1 MRQKRPIAGRGE
13 GTGRMAGDVGKR
25 VTVARALS
33 KLGYCSRTQAEK
45 LVLEGRV
52 SIGGRK
58 TTDLSQWVDID
69 KDRITVDSKPV
80 LAEDKIYLMLNK
92 PRGLVTTRH
101 DPEGRPTVFDCLG
114 DSDAQFLSP
123 VGRLDKASEGLL
135 LFTNDTVLAQ
145 RLLDPET
152 HLGKVYHVQVSGE
165 IGDAKLRAMVDGV
178 EESGEHLRA
187 ARAEH
192 LRGGERNSWIEVE
205 LKEGRNRQIRRMLD
219 VLGFEVLRLVR
230 VSIGEIVLGSLAKG
244 ASRPLTSDE
253 VQYLRHRTGQK

>member
-1 MRQKRPIAGRGE
+1 
-13 GTGRMAGDVGKR
+13 MAGDVGKR

-69 KDRITVDSKPV
+69 KDRITVDGKPV
-80 LAEDKIYLMLNK
+80 LAENKIYLMLNK

-165 IGDAKLRAMVDGV
+165 ISDAKLRAMVDGV

-192 LRGGERNSWIEVE
+192 LRGGEKNSWIEVE

-230 VSIGEIVLGSLAKG
+230 VSIGEIVLGALAKG

>member
-1 MRQKRPIAGRGE
+1 MTSDI
-13 GTGRMAGDVGKR
+13 GKR

-69 KDRITVDSKPV
+69 KDRITVDGKPV
-80 LAEDKIYLMLNK
+80 LAENKIYLMLNK

-114 DSDAQFLSP
+114 DGDAQFLSP

-244 ASRPLTSDE
+244 ASRPLTSEE
-253 VQYLRHRTGQK
+253 VQYLRHRTGQE